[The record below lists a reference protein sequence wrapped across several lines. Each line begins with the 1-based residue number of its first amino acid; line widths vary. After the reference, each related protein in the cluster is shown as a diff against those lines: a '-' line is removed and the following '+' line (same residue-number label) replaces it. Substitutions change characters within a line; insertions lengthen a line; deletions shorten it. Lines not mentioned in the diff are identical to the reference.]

1 METET
6 PTKKPVL
13 TEAADWTR
21 QNKYWLLVLV
31 MLLLAASFALWVL
44 DARRSAQLSAMRADY
59 TAVSAKLK
67 TAEAETA
74 AARQALEQKTAALA
88 AIQTAN
94 DRCVKEVTAN
104 AYKQARALSDD
115 DLLAA
120 YNRLITGARS
130 RNADRERTDTGS
142 EK

>member
-6 PTKKPVL
+6 QTKMPIL
-13 TEAADWTR
+13 TKAADWTR

-31 MLLLAASFALWVL
+31 MLLLAASFALWTL
-44 DARRSAQLSAMRADY
+44 DAYRSAQLSAMRAEY
-59 TAVSAKLK
+59 TAVSARLK

-74 AARQALEQKTAALA
+74 IARQALAEKTAALVA
-88 AIQTAN
+88 MQTDN
-94 DRCVKEVTAN
+94 DRRIREVTAN

-120 YNRLITGARS
+120 YNRLIAGARS
-130 RNADRERTDTGS
+130 RNALRERADTGS
-142 EK
+142 EE